1 MATTLEENTQARKA
15 RLLALRNRAQKRKA
29 DDEPLEDI
37 PSEQLTIVHRNFDI
51 STGQAKRH
59 TVEGEEDTIEK
70 QVAGLST
77 QIVAEDALRRQ
88 QDLDLL
94 SIQPK
99 KPNWDLKRDVEKKL
113 SKLESQT
120 KASIAQLIRK
130 RMAAERAASKGTT
143 ETTGL
148 GDLDLAKATN
158 EHAESVLSDAD
169 DD

>member
-1 MATTLEENTQARKA
+1 M
-15 RLLALRNRAQKRKA
+15 
-29 DDEPLEDI
+29 
-37 PSEQLTIVHRNFDI
+37 
-51 STGQAKRH
+51 
-59 TVEGEEDTIEK
+59 
-70 QVAGLST
+70 
-77 QIVAEDALRRQ
+77 
-88 QDLDLL
+88 
-94 SIQPK
+94 
-99 KPNWDLKRDVEKKL
+99 KRDVEKKL

-120 KASIAQLIRK
+120 KASIAQLIRRLSLFALDYFSTQILAGK